1 MDAKYVWTQ
10 EMSVGV
16 QELDEQHQHLFQL
29 LNDVVGL
36 TMEHPNAKM
45 EEKLELLDGIMDYD
59 LYHLK
64 YEEERM
70 HEFDCGNPMHLRA
83 HEWYR
88 EHIQGH
94 FNAASIAIQSMAP
107 EADDL
112 CRTLATFS
120 GDWHLDHI
128 PRVDKSY
135 TQCFHDHG
143 LR

>member
-70 HEFDCGNPMHLRA
+70 HEFDCGNPIHLRA

-88 EHIQGH
+88 EISKDTSTPQ
-94 FNAASIAIQSMAP
+94 ASRS
-107 EADDL
+107 EAWRRK
-112 CRTLATFS
+112 RTTCAEH
-120 GDWHLDHI
+120 W
-128 PRVDKSY
+128 
-135 TQCFHDHG
+135 
-143 LR
+143 